1 LYEGVSLYDQK
12 RKHNEVVKAKADR
25 LGDRLGSRQYFSL
38 RHTGYVKQPKRK
50 DVLVMKDSITK
61 ALRSYCCKRRC
72 LDQFTPDVV
81 ESLRYEMHHSDTKFK
96 DNLRLAVH
104 KNYHYVPQTAKKVC
118 VVEGKI
124 VCFSAWR
131 MMYGVSKTDF
141 YRYRG
146 YEAEGRRAQQHG
158 GLGKKKRSRSAAQAV
173 QTMSMI
179 LASSADV
186 MPHRTHTP
194 AKGAM
199 KGVKVVEKVLPAGTK
214 WKNILDEVN
223 KVHDVI
229 LSPLCCQELIR

>member
-1 LYEGVSLYDQK
+1 
-12 RKHNEVVKAKADR
+12 
-25 LGDRLGSRQYFSL
+25 
-38 RHTGYVKQPKRK
+38 
-50 DVLVMKDSITK
+50 
-61 ALRSYCCKRRC
+61 
-72 LDQFTPDVV
+72 
-81 ESLRYEMHHSDTKFK
+81 
-96 DNLRLAVH
+96 
-104 KNYHYVPQTAKKVC
+104 
-118 VVEGKI
+118 
-124 VCFSAWR
+124 
-131 MMYGVSKTDF
+131 MMYGVPKTDF
-141 YRYRG
+141 YRYRA

-158 GLGKKKRSRSAAQAV
+158 GLGKKKRSRSAAQTV